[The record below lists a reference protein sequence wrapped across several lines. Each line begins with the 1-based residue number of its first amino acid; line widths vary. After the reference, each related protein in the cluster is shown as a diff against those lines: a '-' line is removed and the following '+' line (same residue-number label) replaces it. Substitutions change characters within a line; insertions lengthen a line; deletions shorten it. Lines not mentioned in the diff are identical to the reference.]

1 MIYYI
6 GSTRF
11 NNETLYENIN
21 YRKKKNISGVL
32 YGASIKINTK
42 YPIGSLIFIIEMN
55 NETNN
60 IEGIGLIRNN
70 LVLDKHK
77 IYSNGDY
84 NRYIYGGDYWISG
97 EKIKEY
103 DNELFNMLINILFK
117 GKSHLKRQSGISIL
131 TKKLY
136 DNWKY
141 DEIEIKRKIRDI
153 FVNTYKT
160 N

>member
-1 MIYYI
+1 MYYI

-11 NNETLYENIN
+11 NNETLDENMN
-21 YRKKKNISGVL
+21 YRVRKNIPGVL
-32 YGASIKINTK
+32 YGTSIKINAK
-42 YPIGSLIFIIEMN
+42 YPIGCLIFIIEMN
-55 NETNN
+55 NENNN

-84 NRYIYGGDYWISG
+84 NRYIYSGDYWISG
-97 EKIKEY
+97 EKLKEY
-103 DNELFNMLINILFK
+103 NNELFDMLINMLFK

-136 DNWKY
+136 ENWKY
-141 DEIEIKRKIRDI
+141 DENDIKKRIRDL
-153 FVNTYKT
+153 FVNTYKS